1 VTIALIGPMG
11 AGKSSIGRRLAKALD
26 ARFTD
31 TDVVIAGRHGPIPE
45 LFTVGG
51 ERAFR
56 RLERA
61 VVAEAL
67 AADGVV
73 ALGGG
78 AVLDLDT
85 QRDLKR
91 CTVVLL
97 TVSEEAVA
105 ARIAGSRRP
114 LLSDGIES
122 WRRIRDERAT
132 LYAALAD
139 VTEDTS
145 RRPIT
150 ALAAEL
156 AERLRPVVAR

>member
-1 VTIALIGPMG
+1 
-11 AGKSSIGRRLAKALD
+11 
-26 ARFTD
+26 
-31 TDVVIAGRHGPIPE
+31 
-45 LFTVGG
+45 
-51 ERAFR
+51 
-56 RLERA
+56 
-61 VVAEAL
+61 
-67 AADGVV
+67 
-73 ALGGG
+73 
-78 AVLDLDT
+78 
-85 QRDLKR
+85 
-91 CTVVLL
+91 VLL

-122 WRRIRDERAT
+122 WRRIRDERAP